1 MSIFRRANSLLK
13 SSFRLSA
20 SCASC
25 SKSSCLSS
33 HTRPSYIRKG
43 SRNSGVGIASVS
55 RRFPRRASRATT
67 FLRTHDHLPPYTQG
81 KMAAAASQMAA
92 LNATFAGAKVTAKAK
107 KVSARV
113 SARAVKP
120 VRAALAAPADVSA
133 DTVMDCVNTVRFLAI
148 DAINKSN
155 SGHPG
160 LPMGCAPMG
169 YVIYREAMTHNPKN
183 HSWFNR
189 DRFVLSAGHGCMLQ
203 YSLMHLTG
211 YPSVSVR
218 PRFESRVS
226 PRTAGRCARDGRVP
240 DRVATGPIAPL
251 FYPYS
256 GKRRC
261 ASSRKKA
268 QPGLSAARW
277 RRRSATTPAR
287 RRARRDAKARRDTI
301 TFARVSAP
309 SRGLETLG
317 AARAARARVARDP
330 TRNIHSAASKAS
342 LEEFR
347 RRSYANARFFRP
359 R

>member
-120 VRAALAAPADVSA
+120 VRAALA
-133 DTVMDCVNTVRFLAI
+133 
-148 DAINKSN
+148 
-155 SGHPG
+155 
-160 LPMGCAPMG
+160 
-169 YVIYREAMTHNPKN
+169 
-183 HSWFNR
+183 
-189 DRFVLSAGHGCMLQ
+189 
-203 YSLMHLTG
+203 
-211 YPSVSVR
+211 
-218 PRFESRVS
+218 
-226 PRTAGRCARDGRVP
+226 RDGRVP

-347 RRSYANARFFRP
+347 RRSCANARFFRP